1 MAGGWTIVIDV
12 GKTHSKTTLWDD
24 HGDCVAK
31 RSRPNQRVTVG
42 VSDVLDVIGIEQWL
56 VAVLSEFAR
65 FGPIESIVPVA
76 HGAGAAIIRE
86 GRLQRAPLDY
96 EWAGVACDRTAYDN
110 ERDGFAATG
119 SPALPAG
126 LNLGIQL
133 HWLESQS
140 SADFHDARILPWAQ
154 YWAWLFSGVAA
165 SEVTSLGC
173 HTDLWRP
180 YSGVPSELAVRRG
193 WAERFAPLAAADT
206 VLGTLKSDWV
216 KATGLSAGVKIY
228 CGVHDS
234 NAALLA
240 ARCHPAIAG
249 HDATV
254 LSTGTWFIAMRSP
267 AGARGA
273 SAVQLQESR
282 DCLLNVDT
290 RSVPVP
296 SSRFMGGR
304 EIEIVAGAH
313 ALTNALPGA
322 GTDADAT
329 QQAAAI
335 SAILSG
341 QMILPSYVAGV
352 GPFPHAAPRSV
363 GIRPDAD
370 HSALALIYAALL
382 ADVSLDL
389 IGSCDTVVIDGRF
402 AASPT
407 FVQTLASLRPAS
419 AVLVGNDPNGVAHG
433 ALRLANVARAAPT
446 HWQRVAPLPVDT
458 EDYRARW
465 REAAA
470 GVLRPGG

>member
-1 MAGGWTIVIDV
+1 MTGGWTIVIDV
-12 GKTHSKTTLWDD
+12 GKTHCKATLWDD
-24 HGDCVAK
+24 GGDCVAR
-31 RSRPNQRVTVG
+31 RSRPNRRVTAGVG
-42 VSDVLDVIGIEQWL
+42 VVLDVIGIEQWL

-65 FGPIESIVPVA
+65 FGPVESIVPVA
-76 HGAGAAIIRE
+76 HGAGASLICA

-96 EWAGVACDRTAYDN
+96 EWAGVACDRAAYEN
-110 ERDGFAATG
+110 QRDRFAASG

-140 SADFHDARILPWAQ
+140 SADFRDARILPWAQ

-180 YSGVPSELAVRRG
+180 YEGVPSELAIRRG
-193 WAERFAPLAAADT
+193 WAEKFAPLAAADA

-240 ARCHPAIAG
+240 ALCHPAIGG

-267 AGARGA
+267 ASGA
-273 SAVQLQESR
+273 SAVPLQESR
-282 DCLLNVDT
+282 DCLVNVDT
-290 RSVPVP
+290 RGKPVP

-304 EIEIVAGAH
+304 EIEIVAGSH
-313 ALTNALPGA
+313 ARPHGL
-322 GTDADAT
+322 TDAGADAGADDA
-329 QQAAAI
+329 QKAAAI
-335 SAILSG
+335 SAIVSG

-352 GPFPHAAPRSV
+352 GPFPRGVPRSV

-370 HSALALIYAALL
+370 RSALALVYAALL

-389 IGSCDTVVIDGRF
+389 IGSCDTLVIEGRF
-402 AASPT
+402 SASPT

-419 AVLVGNDPNGVAHG
+419 AVLVGDPDGVAHG
-433 ALRLANVARAAPT
+433 ALRLANVACTSPT
-446 HWQRVAPLPVDT
+446 QWQRVAPLPMDLG
-458 EDYRARW
+458 DYRARW

-470 GVLRPGG
+470 AALRPGE